1 MDEGFPIPGWDVEK
15 HLAFMDR
22 AGIETSV
29 LTMPAPQPWFG
40 DGKEAAAA
48 CRRACWH
55 SFRCKTNPIP
65 PKYTSLKSTPTAQ
78 PFKATSK
85 RHTSKNTKKAPPRW
99 CAA

>member
-29 LTMPAPQPWFG
+29 LT
-40 DGKEAAAA
+40 
-48 CRRACWH
+48 
-55 SFRCKTNPIP
+55 
-65 PKYTSLKSTPTAQ
+65 TPTAL
-78 PFKATSK
+78 PIKATSK